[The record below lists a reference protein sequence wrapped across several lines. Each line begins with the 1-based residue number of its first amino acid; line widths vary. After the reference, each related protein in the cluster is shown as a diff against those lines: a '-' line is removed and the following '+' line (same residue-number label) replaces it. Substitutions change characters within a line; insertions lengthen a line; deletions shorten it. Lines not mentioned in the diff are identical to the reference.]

1 MLKIRKS
8 EERGHVQFNRLDTRH
23 SFSFGSYYDPSFMGF
38 RNLRVINED
47 KIAPGRGF
55 PTHGHQ
61 DMEIITYMIS
71 GALEHKDSMGNCD
84 VIRLGEIQHMSAGTG
99 IRHSEY
105 NASDSAEAHVLQ
117 IWIEP
122 GKNGIV
128 PEYTQKFVRDVVKPG
143 KLGLLSSPEGKEGVL
158 TMHADALLYMGNLF
172 DNQEIE
178 HPLEV
183 KKHAWVQIVSGELLL
198 NGTKLQAGD
207 GAAVSEESVVKI
219 RSSRSS
225 EFLLFELN

>member
-1 MLKIRKS
+1 
-8 EERGHVQFNRLDTRH
+8 
-23 SFSFGSYYDPSFMGF
+23 MGF

-84 VIRLGEIQHMSAGTG
+84 VIKPSEIQHMSAGTG

-105 NASDSAEAHVLQ
+105 YASDSAEAHVLQ

-122 GKNGIV
+122 GKTELCRSTHKNLCV
-128 PEYTQKFVRDVVKPG
+128 MLLNPESWVCCRHLK
-143 KLGLLSSPEGKEGVL
+143 EKEGLSQCMPTHCSTWGFYL
-158 TMHADALLYMGNLF
+158 TTSRL
-172 DNQEIE
+172 
-178 HPLEV
+178 
-183 KKHAWVQIVSGELLL
+183 S
-198 NGTKLQAGD
+198 
-207 GAAVSEESVVKI
+207 I
-219 RSSRSS
+219 RWR
-225 EFLLFELN
+225 